1 MFKMFSF
8 SVATS
13 LESSSWNLPNS
24 TDLFAFLVSVEEER
38 ESVAR
43 RTKQTSG
50 QGPYRH
56 VAKWPL

>member
-1 MFKMFSF
+1 MFRMFSF

-38 ESVAR
+38 ESKEVLIVE
-43 RTKQTSG
+43 SI
-50 QGPYRH
+50 
-56 VAKWPL
+56 PLSSPERGIE

>member
-1 MFKMFSF
+1 MFRMFSF

-38 ESVAR
+38 ESSEVLIVE
-43 RTKQTSG
+43 SI
-50 QGPYRH
+50 
-56 VAKWPL
+56 PLSSPDRGIE

>member
-38 ESVAR
+38 ESKEVLIVE
-43 RTKQTSG
+43 SI
-50 QGPYRH
+50 
-56 VAKWPL
+56 PLSSPERGIE

>member
-1 MFKMFSF
+1 MFRMFSF

-38 ESVAR
+38 ESNEVLIVE
-43 RTKQTSG
+43 SI
-50 QGPYRH
+50 
-56 VAKWPL
+56 PLSSPDRGIE

>member
-1 MFKMFSF
+1 MFSF

-38 ESVAR
+38 ESKEVLIVE
-43 RTKQTSG
+43 SI
-50 QGPYRH
+50 
-56 VAKWPL
+56 PLSSPDRGIE

>member
-1 MFKMFSF
+1 MFSF

-38 ESVAR
+38 ESNEVLIVE
-43 RTKQTSG
+43 SI
-50 QGPYRH
+50 
-56 VAKWPL
+56 PLSSPDRGIE